1 VRENVKSEAVRFL
14 TLGRKL
20 LLEMGSRLC
29 DRRLL
34 EDREDIFF
42 LRMEEIEPVRRQH
55 SSIDVPQTIRQRRAE
70 YEKNLAINPPAVV
83 VGRFDP
89 NRLTPEPFDPSARF
103 LKGLGVS
110 PGMVTGSA
118 RVILLADNREQVLQG
133 EVLVA
138 PFADPGWSP
147 YFLQA

>member
-1 VRENVKSEAVRFL
+1 RWREEPDEVMDMIRGYLKNMGKIDPVAAHQRRGDERTRLAAECRRRLRNPFKRWLFDFMLNQAQVGCIVRENVKSEAVRFL

-83 VGRFDP
+83 
-89 NRLTPEPFDPSARF
+89 
-103 LKGLGVS
+103 
-110 PGMVTGSA
+110 
-118 RVILLADNREQVLQG
+118 
-133 EVLVA
+133 
-138 PFADPGWSP
+138 
-147 YFLQA
+147 